1 VVEDPGQE
9 ERAMFE
15 VVVVGTDG
23 SDTAG
28 MAVREA
34 AELVRSRNGTLHVVS
49 SYRPASSRTIEGGG
63 EQWTIMPE
71 DRVDSVLEE
80 SAALA
85 RILGV
90 NVEVH
95 ASKSDPAAAILRVA
109 KEVKADV
116 VVVGNKGMKGAKR
129 FLLGSVP
136 SKVAHDAP
144 CAVLI
149 IKTT

>member
-1 VVEDPGQE
+1 
-9 ERAMFE
+9 MFDT
-15 VVVVGTDG
+15 VVVGTDG

-28 MAVREA
+28 IAVREA
-34 AELVRSRNGTLHVVS
+34 AELVRSSGGTLHVVS
-49 SYRPASSRTIEGGG
+49 SYRPESSRSVAGAG
-63 EQWTIMPE
+63 ERWEILPA
-71 DRVDSVLEE
+71 DRVDAVLEE

-85 RILGV
+85 RVLGV
-90 NVEVH
+90 KVEAH
-95 ASKSDPAAAILRVA
+95 SSKGDPAAAIVRVA
-109 KEVKADV
+109 KEVGADV